1 MRPTTAFNYHYSL
14 SDAERWAEFSG
25 DYNPIH
31 FDLQQAQHLGL
42 EQLTV
47 HGMRTMLDI
56 KYQLSTA
63 LLPQLP
69 DVEFLRFNARL
80 RQPVQCHTLYQLQ
93 LSEAAG
99 QVSGNLIDF
108 GSGGNCFNSKL
119 RGAPA
124 LVQSGN
130 EQWACLSADEVFQF
144 SQQFPG
150 NASQPAECWSFFDA
164 LLFKLLIAAPQ
175 TLATAKQV
183 LPGIEAENLIDIFKF
198 VPVIQTHHDVHFSTD
213 LLRIDH
219 PNLFVR
225 SALHY
230 AIEPTLIVGNPDD
243 GWVLRTAIAAR
254 SDLGPLITTAVT
266 LKTWPLAAH
275 EKG

>member
-1 MRPTTAFNYHYSL
+1 MNSTFNYSYSL
-14 SDAERWAEFSG
+14 SDAERWAAFSG

-31 FDLQQAQHLGL
+31 FDLQQAQHLGQ
-42 EQLTV
+42 EHLTV
-47 HGMRTMLDI
+47 HGMRAMLDI
-56 KYQLSTA
+56 KSQLSTV

-80 RQPVQCHTLYQLQ
+80 RQPVQCHTSYQLQ
-93 LSEAAG
+93 VGEAAG

-108 GSGGNCFNSKL
+108 GSGESCFSAKL
-119 RGAPA
+119 RGAPT
-124 LVQSGN
+124 LVQTDN

-150 NASQPAECWSFFDA
+150 DASQPAECWGFFDA
-164 LLFKLLIAAPQ
+164 LLFKLLVAAPQ
-175 TLATAKQV
+175 TLTTAKQV
-183 LPGIEAENLIDIFKF
+183 LPGIEAETLIDVFKF

-213 LLRIDH
+213 LLRINH
-219 PNLFVR
+219 PNVFVR

-230 AIEPTLIVGNPDD
+230 AIEPTMIVGNPDD
-243 GWVLRTAIAAR
+243 GWVLRAAIAAR

-266 LKTWPLAAH
+266 LKTWPLATH